1 MDRQILRDKQNRMI
15 GIIETDSNDIQ
26 TLRDKTNKKLATYDP
41 KTNKTRDIYGHLIG
55 TGNLMMTLL
64 Y

>member
-1 MDRQILRDKQNRMI
+1 MI
-15 GIIETDSNDIQ
+15 GIIETDANGIQ